1 MTTYK
6 VLLVDDE
13 EEVRNAIE
21 QRINWEELGFEV
33 IGKAQNGVKAMEIAE
48 KLQPDVVITDI
59 KMPYMN
65 GLELARNLKEENEEL
80 IACIGRNIRCFVFKG
95 VL

>member
-33 IGKAQNGVKAMEIAE
+33 IGKHRMV
-48 KLQPDVVITDI
+48 
-59 KMPYMN
+59 
-65 GLELARNLKEENEEL
+65 
-80 IACIGRNIRCFVFKG
+80 
-95 VL
+95 

>member
-21 QRINWEELGFEV
+21 QRINWEELGFEDN
-33 IGKAQNGVKAMEIAE
+33 QE
-48 KLQPDVVITDI
+48 KHRMV
-59 KMPYMN
+59 
-65 GLELARNLKEENEEL
+65 
-80 IACIGRNIRCFVFKG
+80 
-95 VL
+95 

>member
-48 KLQPDVVITDI
+48 KL
-59 KMPYMN
+59 
-65 GLELARNLKEENEEL
+65 
-80 IACIGRNIRCFVFKG
+80 
-95 VL
+95 

>member
-21 QRINWEELGFEV
+21 QRIN
-33 IGKAQNGVKAMEIAE
+33 GKNWD
-48 KLQPDVVITDI
+48 L
-59 KMPYMN
+59 
-65 GLELARNLKEENEEL
+65 R
-80 IACIGRNIRCFVFKG
+80 
-95 VL
+95 

>member
-48 KLQPDVVITDI
+48 NCSQMWSLPISKCHI
-59 KMPYMN
+59 
-65 GLELARNLKEENEEL
+65 
-80 IACIGRNIRCFVFKG
+80 
-95 VL
+95 